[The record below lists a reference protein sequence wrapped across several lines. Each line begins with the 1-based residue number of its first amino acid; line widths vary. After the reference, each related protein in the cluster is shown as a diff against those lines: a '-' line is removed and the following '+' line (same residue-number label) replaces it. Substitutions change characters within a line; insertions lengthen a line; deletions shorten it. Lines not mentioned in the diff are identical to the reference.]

1 MEYVL
6 LEVEKNNLAIKA
18 NKVALEA
25 QQLNNRVGLTP
36 VNPVAEYEFMTSGQS
51 NVGNQQDFT
60 LKQEFDFPS
69 VYFKRSKIASLKNK
83 LIVVDANSFRQ
94 RTLLEAK
101 LICIDIVYRSKLK
114 KHLEQVE
121 LNTRRIYN
129 DFKVMLEKGEGNVLD
144 MQKAKMQLI
153 GISSQ
158 VRENDLELNILRSQL
173 VSLNG
178 GVTID
183 FQDTIY
189 SPGPA
194 VADSVEWMMLFDSK
208 NPLLLSMKSQTDI
221 AQQELALSK
230 AAWFPKFSVGYRYQ
244 GILGATFQGVHT
256 GVSIP
261 LWENIRTVRLQKY
274 KVDYSAAELE
284 NLRNSEQLKA
294 NLLLKQLLLYKN
306 TLNEFD
312 ENSVGLNFESLM
324 LKSINSGH
332 VSSIVY
338 FNEMNQYLQFISNYL
353 ETERKYHSTLALL
366 NKYLL

>member
-1 MEYVL
+1 
-6 LEVEKNNLAIKA
+6 
-18 NKVALEA
+18 
-25 QQLNNRVGLTP
+25 
-36 VNPVAEYEFMTSGQS
+36 
-51 NVGNQQDFT
+51 
-60 LKQEFDFPS
+60 
-69 VYFKRSKIASLKNK
+69 
-83 LIVVDANSFRQ
+83 
-94 RTLLEAK
+94 
-101 LICIDIVYRSKLK
+101 
-114 KHLEQVE
+114 
-121 LNTRRIYN
+121 
-129 DFKVMLEKGEGNVLD
+129 
-144 MQKAKMQLI
+144 
-153 GISSQ
+153 
-158 VRENDLELNILRSQL
+158 
-173 VSLNG
+173 
-178 GVTID
+178 
-183 FQDTIY
+183 
-189 SPGPA
+189 
-194 VADSVEWMMLFDSK
+194 
-208 NPLLLSMKSQTDI
+208 MKSQTDI

-306 TLNEFD
+306 TLNEFN
-312 ENSVGLNFESLM
+312 ENSVVLNFESLM